1 MKKIEILCTLGPS
14 SLNERVVNRLEGL
27 GVDLFRL
34 NLSHIR
40 ADEVGEMIE
49 WLQKRTRVPVC
60 LDSEGA
66 QIRTGYLVDPH
77 VTLHQNSTVKVPHHP
92 VPGDA
97 HSFNLYPDGV
107 IDAFEVGDYLSIDAS
122 VLVQVIGKVADGVE
136 MRVLIGGRIGR
147 NKAATLERDIEM
159 PPLTAKDVEAMRI
172 GRELGIRHVALSF
185 AHRPGDVDQIRA
197 LAHPEAFVISKIEC
211 LSGLTHLEAIAKRSD
226 AVLIDRGDLSRQVPL
241 ERVPLAQ
248 KQIIQVAKK
257 VGVPVYVATNLM
269 ESMTTEPAPT
279 RAEVNDVFN
288 TMMDGADGLVL
299 AGETAVG
306 KYPIECA
313 SMVKKLIQV
322 FTESTE
328 ALPEGNGRTVRH
340 DLAESISLLTVPHGG
355 RLVQRIAGDAE
366 RGAAERLP
374 TLTLAARE
382 LLDLEQIAVGTYSP
396 LTGPMGQ
403 EAVRSVLETHR
414 LPCGTV
420 WPMPIVLPL
429 GEAQARAL
437 SPGQRVALRDE
448 TGRVRCLLDVT
459 EVFSFDFHEGA
470 EEWFGSD
477 AKRDLRVQRLLQGPT
492 HFAAGEVLL
501 VKRLP
506 AGSGQYQLTPA
517 EMRKLLQKKGWNRTL
532 SFHTHSL
539 PHRVHQHIQA
549 EALARAHAD
558 GLYVTVETGAVLPG
572 DARPEVI
579 LRAYQILLDFGFQ
592 PREKLLIG
600 AMATWGRGI
609 GARENVFQALCR
621 KNLGFSHIVLG
632 RADGEA
638 GQATRQLFEAL
649 GDLAIE
655 PVYFES
661 LGWHPGQHAYVPETQ
676 PGVLPM
682 CSSGIRKA
690 LEHGESLPEWFLQSV
705 VQRSLAAET
714 SLLVR

>member
-1 MKKIEILCTLGPS
+1 MVDAAMKKIEIFCTLGPS
-14 SLNERVVNRLEGL
+14 SMTERVVNRLEGL

-49 WLQKRTRVPVC
+49 WLHSRTSVPVC

-66 QIRTGYLVDPH
+66 QIRTGHLVEPH
-77 VTLHQNSTVKVPHHP
+77 VILRQNSTVKVPYHP

-97 HSFNLYPDGV
+97 HSFNLHPEGV
-107 IDAFEVGDYLSIDAS
+107 IAGFQVGDYLSIDAS
-122 VLVQVIGKVADGVE
+122 VLVQVVGTASDGVL

-147 NKAATLERDIEM
+147 NKAATLDRDIEM

-185 AHRPGDVDQIRA
+185 AHRPGDVDQIRT
-197 LAHPEAFVISKIEC
+197 LAHPNAVVISKIEC
-211 LSGLTHLEAIAKRSD
+211 LSGLAHLEAIAQRSD

-248 KQIIQVAKK
+248 KQIIRVAKQ

-306 KYPIECA
+306 KYPIECV

-322 FTESTE
+322 FTEQT
-328 ALPEGNGRTVRH
+328 GKDVRQ
-340 DLAESISLLTVPHGG
+340 DLARSISLLVPPHGG
-355 RLVQRIAGDAE
+355 RLVERRASDAD
-366 RGAAERLP
+366 RTGAERLP
-374 TLTLAARE
+374 TLTLGARE
-382 LLDLEQIAVGTYSP
+382 LMDLEQIAVGTYSP
-396 LTGPMGQ
+396 LTGPMGA
-403 EAVRSVLETHR
+403 ETVRSVLERHR
-414 LPCGTV
+414 LPCHTV
-420 WPMPIVLPL
+420 WSMPIVLPVSD
-429 GEAQARAL
+429 AQARGL
-437 SPGQRVALRDE
+437 SAGERVALRDE
-448 TGRVRCLLDVT
+448 TGQVRCLLDIT
-459 EVFSFDFHEGA
+459 EVFSFDFGGNA

-477 AKRDLRVQRLLQGPT
+477 AKQDLRVQSLLAGPT
-492 HFAAGEVLL
+492 RFVAGDVLL

-506 AGSGQYQLTPA
+506 AASGQYQLTPR
-517 EMRKLLQKKGWNRTL
+517 EMRKLFEMKGWNRTL

-539 PHRVHQHIQA
+539 PHRVHQHIQG
-549 EALARAHAD
+549 EALTRAHAD

-572 DARPEVI
+572 DCRPDVI
-579 LRAYQILLDFGFQ
+579 LRAYQILLDSGFQ

-600 AMATWGRGI
+600 AMATWGRGT
-609 GARENVFQALCR
+609 GARENLFQALCR
-621 KNLGFSHIVLG
+621 KNLGFSHIVIG
-632 RADGEA
+632 RSDSAA
-638 GQATRQLFEAL
+638 GQATRRLFDSL

-655 PVYFES
+655 PVFFES
-661 LGWHPGQHAYVPETQ
+661 LGWQ
-676 PGVLPM
+676 PRDRSYASEQSAGVLPIG
-682 CSSGIRKA
+682 SSGIRKA
-690 LEHGESLPEWFLQSV
+690 LEHGEALPEWFLQSV
-705 VQRSLAAET
+705 IQRSLAAET
-714 SLLVR
+714 ALLVR